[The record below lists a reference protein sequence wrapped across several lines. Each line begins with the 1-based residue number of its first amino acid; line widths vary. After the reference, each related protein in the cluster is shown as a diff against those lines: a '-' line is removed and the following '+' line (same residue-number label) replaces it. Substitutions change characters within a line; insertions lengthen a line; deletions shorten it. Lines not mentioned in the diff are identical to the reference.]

1 MTAQPYRYG
10 AAAAAR
16 DPVVHEL
23 SPLHLSDQLIAIHLT
38 VRRDDD
44 GTWRARL
51 RFIDPE
57 LVARETAVIFC
68 AGSEPELWESV
79 RSLPEHHLRALYL
92 SLA

>member
-1 MTAQPYRYG
+1 MTAQPYRSG
-10 AAAAAR
+10 PIAVR

-23 SPLHLSDQLIAIHLT
+23 PPLRLSDQLIAIHLT

-57 LVARETAVIFC
+57 LVARETAEIFC
-68 AGSEPELWESV
+68 RGSEPELWESV

-92 SLA
+92 SLV

>member
-1 MTAQPYRYG
+1 MTAQPYRFG
-10 AAAAAR
+10 SAAATR

-23 SPLHLSDQLIAIHLT
+23 APLRLSDQLIAIHLK
-38 VRRDDD
+38 VRREDD

-57 LVARETAVIFC
+57 LVARETAEIFC
-68 AGSEPELWESV
+68 ADSEPQLWESV
-79 RSLPEHHLRALYL
+79 RTLPQHHLRALYL

>member
-1 MTAQPYRYG
+1 MTAQPYRFG
-10 AAAAAR
+10 PAAATR

-23 SPLHLSDQLIAIHLT
+23 PPLRLSDQLIAIHLT

-57 LVARETAVIFC
+57 LVAHETAEIFC
-68 AGSEPELWESV
+68 AASEPELWESV
-79 RSLPEHHLRALYL
+79 RTLPEHHLRALYL

>member
-1 MTAQPYRYG
+1 MTAQPYRFG
-10 AAAAAR
+10 PAAAR

-23 SPLHLSDQLIAIHLT
+23 PPLRLSDQLIAIHLK
-38 VRRDDD
+38 VRREDD

-57 LVARETAVIFC
+57 LVARETAEIFC
-68 AGSEPELWESV
+68 ADSEPQLWESV
-79 RSLPEHHLRALYL
+79 RTLPQHHLRALYL

>member
-1 MTAQPYRYG
+1 MTAQPYRFGSG
-10 AAAAAR
+10 ATR

-23 SPLHLSDQLIAIHLT
+23 SPLRLSDQLIAIHLT

-51 RFIDPE
+51 RFINHD
-57 LVARETAVIFC
+57 LVARETAEIFC

-92 SLA
+92 SLV

>member
-1 MTAQPYRYG
+1 MTAQPYRFG
-10 AAAAAR
+10 SAAAR

-23 SPLHLSDQLIAIHLT
+23 PPLRLSDQLIAIHLT

-57 LVARETAVIFC
+57 LVARETAEIFC
-68 AGSEPELWESV
+68 GESEPELWESV